1 MTKKG
6 FVVGLLLTFMILP
19 DQVRAKDAGDIVQKA
34 WNHFRGA
41 ASRSIVDMTI
51 HRPSWERTMTMKG
64 WTKDETKSLIR
75 ILSPAKDK
83 GNGTL
88 KKGSDMWTY
97 NPKINRVIK
106 LPPSMMAQSWM
117 GSDFSNNDLAKS
129 DSILNDYTHEII
141 GRETHQD
148 KTVLVVRSMPRPH
161 APVVWGMQELRIR
174 EDHILLSQEFFDE
187 DLEPVK
193 IMTTSGLEVMD
204 GRLFPRT
211 WVMRKS
217 DARDEYTR
225 LVHQE
230 IEFLDGLPERL
241 FSLSRLRNPAGDLH

>member
-1 MTKKG
+1 MIRKG
-6 FVVGLLLTFMILP
+6 FGAGLLAVLMVLP
-19 DQVRAKDAGDIVQKA
+19 TPGLAQNASDIIRSAWDQVRGQ
-34 WNHFRGA
+34 
-41 ASRSIVDMTI
+41 ASRSTVVMTI

-64 WTKDETKSLIR
+64 WTRGESLSLIR
-75 ILSPAKDK
+75 ILTPPRDR

-129 DSILNDYTHEII
+129 DSILNDYTHEIVD
-141 GRETHQD
+141 RTSHQGL
-148 KTVLVVRSMPRPH
+148 TVFVIRSTPKPM
-161 APVVWGMQELRIR
+161 APVVWGKQELQIR

-193 IMTTSGLEVMD
+193 VMTTSELEVMD

-217 DARDEYTR
+217 DARNEFTR
-225 LVHQE
+225 LVHE
-230 IEFLDGLPERL
+230 DIEFLDSLPQRV
-241 FSLSRLRNPAGDLH
+241 FSLGSLRNPGGGLP